1 MGRPLKIKNSLT
13 TDIGFNAFN
22 QLTVPIIPGALT
34 SSQFLGVVGGGF
46 PGGVATAEYPTVEC
60 AAFFT
65 DGSGEL
71 PAYIITQKGA
81 TKYLVAGNNAIA
93 DGSFVV
99 GQDYAINSVGTTN
112 WAAIGGAINAQIGDV
127 FTATGVGGAGTGT
140 AASTA
145 VCTLVDPAGAGLTV
159 PGTMVINITTGGSV
173 IPVSRLTNKFV
184 WDYATPANRYAV
196 NFFVATGTTA
206 KSGAEIDTW
215 TNGTGNLNLA
225 EINDYTS

>member
-1 MGRPLKIKNSLT
+1 MGRPLKIKNTLT

-46 PGGVATAEYPTVEC
+46 PGGVATATYPTVEC
-60 AAFFT
+60 AAYFT

-93 DGSFVV
+93 DGSFIV
-99 GQDYAINSVGTTN
+99 GQSYAINLVGTTN
-112 WAAIGGAINAQIGDV
+112 WAAVGAGVNPQIGDV
-127 FTATGVGGAGTGT
+127 FTATTVGGAGTGT
-140 AASTA
+140 AASTCVA
-145 VCTLVDPAGAGLTV
+145 TLVDPAGGGLTT
-159 PGTMVINITTGGSV
+159 PGTMVINITTGGNT
-173 IPVSRLTNKFV
+173 IPVSKLTNKFV
-184 WDYATPANRYAV
+184 WDYDTPANRYAT
-196 NFFVATGTTA
+196 NFFVAAGTTA

-215 TNGTGNLNLA
+215 TNGTGNLDLA
-225 EINDYTS
+225 EVNDYTS